1 MGWAGSCSLGT
12 LWSVDTLDL
21 DQGGVW
27 VAVALA
33 ALVAEVLGPKNPSI
47 RCSVVCAV
55 LSPMNP
61 QISMLLNIGRKP
73 GSYRSRGIFEVAIW
87 IGWCYLL
94 DVD

>member
-1 MGWAGSCSLGT
+1 MGWAGSCSLGA

-47 RCSVVCAV
+47 RCPDA
-55 LSPMNP
+55 
-61 QISMLLNIGRKP
+61 G
-73 GSYRSRGIFEVAIW
+73 VAF
-87 IGWCYLL
+87 C
-94 DVD
+94 VP